1 MRGNF
6 TYRESVSIGAVFR
19 RAFDVIRLYPGATLG
34 SALLVGF
41 IPIIAIVVLFV
52 MLGIGFLS
60 AGNNGLPPI
69 LTAFVIITGAWSG
82 AMAASLATQAA
93 MTRALLAHDRG
104 EPVTFRACLAG
115 GFGKLVPLLGLS
127 FVMVIG
133 LLIGFVL
140 LTIPGIMLTIMWS
153 VAAPALVAEDLGILA
168 ALARSSELTR
178 GNRWKIFGLGAF
190 VFALDWIV
198 LTALDTLQTAIG
210 AATSWSDMLG
220 TIGAIGGALM
230 PTMLWTMCIALWGV
244 LSASLYVELRTARE
258 GPMTDG
264 LAEVFA

>member
-1 MRGNF
+1 MRGDF

-19 RAFDVIRLYPGATLG
+19 RAFDLIRLYPGATLG

-41 IPIIAIVVLFV
+41 IPLIAIVVLFV
-52 MLGIGFLS
+52 MLGIGFVT
-60 AGNNGLPPI
+60 AGDNGIPPA
-69 LTAFVIITGAWSG
+69 LTVFVVVAGVWSG

-127 FVMVIG
+127 FVMVVG
-133 LLIGFVL
+133 LMIGFVL

-168 ALARSSELTR
+168 ALERSSALTR
-178 GNRWKIFGLGAF
+178 GSRWKIFGLGAF
-190 VFALDWIV
+190 ALALDWIV
-198 LTALDTLQTAIG
+198 LTVFDTLQTAVG
-210 AATSWSDMLG
+210 AATLWSDMLG
-220 TIGAIGGALM
+220 AIGTIGGALM
-230 PTMLWTMCIALWGV
+230 PMIFWTMCIALWGV

-258 GPMTDG
+258 GPMTDS